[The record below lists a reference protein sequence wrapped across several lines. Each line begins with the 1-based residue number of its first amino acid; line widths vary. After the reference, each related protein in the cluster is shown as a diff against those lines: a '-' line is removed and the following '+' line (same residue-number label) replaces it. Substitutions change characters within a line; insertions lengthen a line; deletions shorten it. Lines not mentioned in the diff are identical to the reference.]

1 MYHSGDLIRLHTES
15 LSTLPEEKYRSEFRR
30 DYARIIHS
38 HSFRRLQGKQQLYPG
53 LESDFFRSRLTHS
66 LEVAQIAKAIGIRL
80 NSEYKLNIDCDLLEV
95 AGTAHDIGHPPFG
108 HKGEYALDD
117 LMKAYGGFE
126 GNAQTLRV
134 LSKLEKKIHGHRV
147 GLNLTSRSL
156 ASILKYN
163 NIITKERAPSDPIQK
178 GYYDEDKDLVENVKK
193 NVLSVTSVPEDF
205 RTIEC
210 CIMDLAD
217 DIAYSVFDFED
228 GLKAGFYTFFDLLYS
243 HDFKDPN
250 NVLEK
255 VTKKLTKKGIPGI
268 TTDSV
273 LKTMETELYSLL
285 GRDKFF
291 STQDIL
297 NDISSK
303 GLSQVES
310 WIKFLNSYYYSLNLA
325 YGKNGA
331 LRTQTSSFL
340 VGKFIR
346 GIDYVPNSAF
356 PQLSSVQFNT
366 TTLLQVETLKQFV
379 YEFIVSSPR
388 LLISELRGQDIVKEI
403 FSAIIKNPRL
413 LPSDYYSLYK
423 IETIESAQK
432 RIICDFVSGMTDRYA
447 IEFYGRLKSMDP
459 VTIFKQ
465 Y

>member
-1 MYHSGDLIRLHTES
+1 
-15 LSTLPEEKYRSEFRR
+15 
-30 DYARIIHS
+30 
-38 HSFRRLQGKQQLYPG
+38 
-53 LESDFFRSRLTHS
+53 
-66 LEVAQIAKAIGIRL
+66 
-80 NSEYKLNIDCDLLEV
+80 
-95 AGTAHDIGHPPFG
+95 
-108 HKGEYALDD
+108 
-117 LMKAYGGFE
+117 
-126 GNAQTLRV
+126 
-134 LSKLEKKIHGHRV
+134 
-147 GLNLTSRSL
+147 
-156 ASILKYN
+156 
-163 NIITKERAPSDPIQK
+163 
-178 GYYDEDKDLVENVKK
+178 
-193 NVLSVTSVPEDF
+193 
-205 RTIEC
+205 
-210 CIMDLAD
+210 
-217 DIAYSVFDFED
+217 
-228 GLKAGFYTFFDLLYS
+228 
-243 HDFKDPN
+243 
-250 NVLEK
+250 
-255 VTKKLTKKGIPGI
+255 
-268 TTDSV
+268 
-273 LKTMETELYSLL
+273 METELYSLL